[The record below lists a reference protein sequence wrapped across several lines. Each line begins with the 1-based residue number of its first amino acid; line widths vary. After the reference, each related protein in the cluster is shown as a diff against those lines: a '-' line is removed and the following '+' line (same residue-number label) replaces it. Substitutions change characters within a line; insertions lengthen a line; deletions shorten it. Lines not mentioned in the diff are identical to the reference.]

1 MLPPLP
7 VIGGTGV
14 SSHTPS
20 TYTFSLW
27 GMSSIPSIP
36 SSSKPSVS
44 PPVASSQPPASRLGQ
59 GKSPSFTVGSGFSP
73 PSDRF
78 PGNPVVSN
86 TTFPSGLNVNIG
98 SQPSPLSGGQN
109 AFISFNYLGAAMSLE
124 VSHSLVFFILLRVFL
139 ILGAATYPGIL
150 TLLEAT
156 MLSIVPSLLEAK
168 IYGYLLVRLVSVS
181 YYLSTIP

>member
-1 MLPPLP
+1 VLPPLP

-14 SSHTPS
+14 SSHAPS

-86 TTFPSGLNVNIG
+86 TT
-98 SQPSPLSGGQN
+98 
-109 AFISFNYLGAAMSLE
+109 
-124 VSHSLVFFILLRVFL
+124 
-139 ILGAATYPGIL
+139 
-150 TLLEAT
+150 
-156 MLSIVPSLLEAK
+156 SLL
-168 IYGYLLVRLVSVS
+168 IW
-181 YYLSTIP
+181 PF